1 MARHWKPAIQ
11 RSWQAIV
18 CIRTKLIFLNEC
30 GQCFFYCFSSL
41 QYWFQN
47 RRAKSRKEE
56 EKMPSR
62 YHCSS
67 SNQFG
72 LPLTRGVLSK
82 RQQTPTQSSPGQWK
96 HAECVRTSYQA
107 LENQLKVLP
116 HSRPIRAD
124 NHYSSIESNQLRGR
138 SSLLVP
144 MFHPDRLRRRS
155 VDSARLSYSGSLHR
169 YHPYWM

>member
-1 MARHWKPAIQ
+1 MFF
-11 RSWQAIV
+11 V
-18 CIRTKLIFLNEC
+18 
-30 GQCFFYCFSSL
+30 CFFPL

-62 YHCSS
+62 YRCSS

-72 LPLTRGVLSK
+72 LPLARGVLSK

-144 MFHPDRLRRRS
+144 MFHPDRFRRRS
-155 VDSARLSYSGSLHR
+155 VESASLSCTGSGSLHK
-169 YHPYWM
+169 YHPY